1 MAGILIPFV
10 LFQVVPLARVTS
22 RNNANPALRFLK
34 TGVMKYR
41 HEVMQ
46 TVRLLGGIYTFKRI
60 FGKFGPNILPKCSN
74 HQPFSCD
81 TFSSKNA
88 EAIKCSDKY
97 HIWQSKSVVARYD

>member
-1 MAGILIPFV
+1 MLSHSLGSC
-10 LFQVVPLARVTS
+10 S

-46 TVRLLGGIYTFKRI
+46 TVRLLGGIYMFKRI
-60 FGKFGPNILPKCSN
+60 FGPNILPKCSN
-74 HQPFSCD
+74 HQPFFMRYFLIEECI
-81 TFSSKNA
+81 A

-97 HIWQSKSVVARYD
+97 HIWQSKAVVARYE